1 MVFCVEGNK
10 RVSNEKLLVTYC
22 IKKCQSSWLQPAL
35 FKDFTAHCSSAGEML
50 PTHRELLASL
60 THLQSHFLRHLMEPV
75 FRHTQQNSH
84 FGNSFNTDFVSYF
97 KMLKTEVP
105 ASMLQESF
113 DAYVNCNAL
122 FMVYFQNHWKVVLQ
136 ENYICVL

>member
-75 FRHTQQNSH
+75 FRHTHTAKQS
-84 FGNSFNTDFVSYF
+84 
-97 KMLKTEVP
+97 L
-105 ASMLQESF
+105 
-113 DAYVNCNAL
+113 
-122 FMVYFQNHWKVVLQ
+122 WKQL
-136 ENYICVL
+136 